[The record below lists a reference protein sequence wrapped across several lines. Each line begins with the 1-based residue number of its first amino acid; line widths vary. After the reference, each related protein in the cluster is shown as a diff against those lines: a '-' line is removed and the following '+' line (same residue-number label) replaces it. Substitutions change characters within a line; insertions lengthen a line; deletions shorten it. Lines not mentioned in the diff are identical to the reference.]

1 MKKAIVIGSTGM
13 VGSQLIQLL
22 IENEEYSEIV
32 SLVRRVS
39 GVTSLKLKEHV
50 VNFDEPE
57 TWSKFVKGNV
67 LFSALGTTIAQAK
80 TKENQYN
87 IDFTIQYTVAKI
99 AANNGVNQYV
109 LISSA
114 GSYIDSKTF
123 YLKMK
128 GELEFAVQSLPF
140 ETISILRPGL
150 LTGIRPHIRPGE
162 KTGYLILKG
171 LNKLGLFR
179 RYKPIEASKVAKAM
193 IEAAKGNKSSKYTLN
208 EVSELADSIN
218 G

>member
-22 IENEEYSEIV
+22 IENEEYSEVV

-39 GVTSLKLKEHV
+39 GVTSPKLTEHV

-57 TWSKFVKGNV
+57 TWSKFVTGNV

-99 AANNGVNQYV
+99 AACNGVNQYV

-114 GSYIDSKTF
+114 GSNADSNTF
-123 YLKMK
+123 YLRMK
-128 GELEFAVQSLPF
+128 GELELAVQSLPF
-140 ETISILRPGL
+140 DTISILRPGL

-171 LNKLGLFR
+171 LNKLGLFK
-179 RYKPIEASKVAKAM
+179 RYKPIEAKKVARAM
-193 IEAAKGNKSSKYTLN
+193 IMAAEENKSSTYTSN
-208 EVSELADSIN
+208 EIFGLIESMN
-218 G
+218 T